1 MNNRHYELR
10 KWLILNT
17 NNIEN
22 AKYLYNL
29 IKDFNK
35 GDIELY
41 QSLFD
46 GNHNTTLEKMDFV
59 KKSINGIE
67 ELQNELD
74 MYKKLI
80 QDLKKERVSG
90 KLLPLKMGDSYIYTS
105 SILDNFEL

>member
-10 KWLILNT
+10 KWLILKT
-17 NNIEN
+17 NNIEK

-35 GDIELY
+35 DDIELY

-46 GNHNTTLEKMDFV
+46 GDHNTTLEKMDFV
-59 KKSINGIE
+59 KKSINDVE

-74 MYKKLI
+74 RYKKLI
-80 QDLKKERVSG
+80 QDLKKEKVSG
-90 KLLPLKMGDSYIYTS
+90 ALPLTMSDSYLYKKT
-105 SILDNFEL
+105 ILGNFEL

>member
-10 KWLILNT
+10 KWLILKT

-35 GDIELY
+35 DDIELY

-46 GNHNTTLEKMDFV
+46 GDHNTTLEKMDFV
-59 KKSINGIE
+59 KKSINDVD

-74 MYKKLI
+74 RYKKLI
-80 QDLKKERVSG
+80 QDLKKDKVSG
-90 KLLPLKMGDSYIYTS
+90 KLPLTMGNSYIY
-105 SILDNFEL
+105 L

>member
-10 KWLILNT
+10 KWLILKT

-22 AKYLYNL
+22 AKHLYNL

-35 GDIELY
+35 DDIELY

-46 GNHNTTLEKMDFV
+46 GNHNTTIEKMDFV
-59 KKSINGIE
+59 RKPINDVE

-74 MYKKLI
+74 RYRKLI
-80 QDLKKERVSG
+80 RDLKEDKVSG
-90 KLLPLKMGDSYIYTS
+90 VLPLNMGNSYIYKKP
-105 SILDNFEL
+105 ILDNFEL

>member
-10 KWLILNT
+10 KWLILKT

-35 GDIELY
+35 DDIELY

-46 GNHNTTLEKMDFV
+46 GDHNTTLEKMDFV
-59 KKSINGIE
+59 KKSINDVE

-74 MYKKLI
+74 RYKKLI
-80 QDLKKERVSG
+80 QDLKKDKVSG
-90 KLLPLKMGDSYIYTS
+90 VLPLNMGNLYIYKNP
-105 SILDNFEL
+105 ILDNFEL